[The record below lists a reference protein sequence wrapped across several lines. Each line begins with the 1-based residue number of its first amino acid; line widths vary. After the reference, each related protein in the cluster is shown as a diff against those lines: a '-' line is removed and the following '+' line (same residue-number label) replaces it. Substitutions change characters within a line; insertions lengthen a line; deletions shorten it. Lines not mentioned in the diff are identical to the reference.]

1 MACLSRALRA
11 IYKHAACWFDPANGQ
26 CFVFRSHIF
35 FFFTIFP
42 KIAFI
47 QHLSV
52 RLRLELGSRLFF
64 KYIIFN

>member
-1 MACLSRALRA
+1 VRSINMLLIGGSIPPIR
-11 IYKHAACWFDPANGQ
+11 WPMF
-26 CFVFRSHIF
+26 CFSFSYF

-52 RLRLELGSRLFF
+52 RLRLESRLFF
-64 KYIIFN
+64 KCIIFN

>member
-52 RLRLELGSRLFF
+52 RLRLE
-64 KYIIFN
+64 